1 MRISDW
7 SSDVC
12 SSDLGTFI
20 IAFGDGLGVDHRL
33 GAHVVGAGDEL
44 GHALRPEHRGALGA
58 HLVEFGEPTL
68 IAATACGDAT
78 FEPVRFELQ
87 FGVELVGGAGFLGI
101 DRLGPRLEAAVAD
114 LAARSE
120 EHTSDLQSLMRIS
133 YAVFC
138 LK

>member
-1 MRISDW
+1 MFFFLMIPRPPGSTRTDTLFPYTTLFRSQQPEQRGLARTVGADHADPITALDAQGEIL
-7 SSDVC
+7 D
-12 SSDLGTFI
+12 DGTFI

-78 FEPVRFELQ
+78 FEPEIGRAHV
-87 FGVELVGGAGFLGI
+87 
-101 DRLGPRLEAAVAD
+101 
-114 LAARSE
+114 
-120 EHTSDLQSLMRIS
+120 
-133 YAVFC
+133 
-138 LK
+138 